1 MQNYVKESL
10 SQKMATKC
18 KNKQKAVCGKMV
30 TKYAKLNKGQ
40 FVAKLAKKYAISG
53 FYKNSHQRCKI
64 KQNAEFCQNG
74 YKICKIKQKS
84 SLWQKW
90 AKKYAIGKN
99 AELCK
104 RQFVGEMSTK
114 YAKLN
119 RKQFMAKLS

>member
-1 MQNYVKESL
+1 MWQNWPKNMQYQVF
-10 SQKMATKC
+10 TKID
-18 KNKQKAVCGKMV
+18 
-30 TKYAKLNKGQ
+30 TKDAKLSKMQ
-40 FVAKLAKKYAISG
+40 F
-53 FYKNSHQRCKI
+53 
-64 KQNAEFCQNG
+64 FCQNG